1 MDHTFDYM
9 TVQNPTGR
17 IAIIDDD
24 IDVLKTAH
32 MVLKRHFKEVI
43 TLCQPEDILH
53 HLEEGKIDVVVLDMN
68 FSPGVTS
75 GKEGLEWFKRI
86 KEIDPSVYIL
96 MNTAYGDI
104 SLAVEAMKLGA
115 IDFLVKPWTH
125 EKLLASVKNCLDLKR
140 SREKV
145 VRLQE
150 EKKILHRDLERGYE
164 ELIARSRAMKPVLK
178 SIEKVAPTEAIVL
191 ILGENGTGKELAAR
205 EIHRRSGR
213 RDRSFVKVDLGAV
226 PETLFES
233 ELFGHL
239 KGAFTDAKEDRPG
252 RFEMA
257 SGGTLFLDEIGNLDV
272 SMQAK
277 ILSVLQNNE
286 ITRIGS
292 SRPVPIDVRI
302 ICATNR
308 SLYQMVEEGQFRQ
321 DLLYRIN
328 TVEITLPP
336 LRDRMEDIPL
346 LIFHYLK
353 IFRRKYN
360 KPQLTTGENTLEALA
375 RFDWPG
381 NIREL
386 RHAVERAVI
395 MGESDT
401 LKLEDFNLGGQQ
413 ARSGLTVSTGKI
425 DDMERSAIARALNK
439 GYKSMDQVAEE
450 VGLSRSTLY
459 RKMKK
464 YGL

>member
-1 MDHTFDYM
+1 MII
-9 TVQNPTGR
+9 QNPTGR
-17 IAIIDDD
+17 VAIIDDD

-104 SLAVEAMKLGA
+104 NLAVEAIKLGA

-145 VRLQE
+145 IRLQE

-164 ELIARSRAMKPVLK
+164 EFIARSRAMKPVLK
-178 SIEKVAPTEAIVL
+178 GIEKVAPTEAIVL

-213 RDRSFVKVDLGAV
+213 RDRPFVKVDLGAV

-277 ILSVLQNNE
+277 MLSVLQDNE

-302 ICATNR
+302 ISATNR

-360 KPQLTTGENTLEALA
+360 KPQLTIGEDTLEALA

-439 GYKSMDQVAEE
+439 GYRSMDQVAEE

>member
-1 MDHTFDYM
+1 M
-9 TVQNPTGR
+9 TLQNPKGR

-43 TLCQPEDILH
+43 TLCRPEDILH
-53 HLEEGKIDVVVLDMN
+53 HLEEGGVDVVVLDMN

-164 ELIARSRAMKPVLK
+164 EFIARSRAMKPVLK

-213 RDRSFVKVDLGAV
+213 RDGPFVKVDLGAV

-233 ELFGHL
+233 ELFGHM
-239 KGAFTDAKEDRPG
+239 KGAFTDAKEARPG
-252 RFEMA
+252 RFDMA

-277 ILSVLQNNE
+277 MLSVLQNNE

-292 SRPVPIDVRI
+292 SMPVPIDVRI

-360 KPQLTTGENTLEALA
+360 KSQLTTGEDTLEALA

-401 LKLEDFNLGGQQ
+401 LRLEDFNLGNQP
-413 ARSGLTVSTGKI
+413 ARSGLAVSTGKI